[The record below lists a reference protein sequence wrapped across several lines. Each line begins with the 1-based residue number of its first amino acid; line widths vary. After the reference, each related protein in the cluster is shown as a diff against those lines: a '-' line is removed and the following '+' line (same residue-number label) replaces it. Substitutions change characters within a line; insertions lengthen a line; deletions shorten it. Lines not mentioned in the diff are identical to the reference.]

1 MINLEVILI
10 MQIFIGIGILLVSY
24 LMGSIPFGLV
34 IVRLKTG
41 KDIRQVESGRTGGTN
56 AMRAAG
62 LLAGVLT
69 TVLDFLKSAA
79 AVWLA
84 RWLVPGNSWL
94 EVLAPIAAV
103 LGHNYSIFLR
113 ERDALTGRLR
123 LRGGA
128 GGAPAGGGA
137 FGLWPPTLFAILPV
151 GLLIVYGIGYAS
163 LATMSIP
170 LVATIIFA
178 YRAWIGASPW
188 QYVIYGIVTEII
200 LIWALRPNILRLM
213 NGTERLV
220 GWRAR
225 RKNKQSNPRA
235 HASNLGFQ
243 QPASSPPTE
252 RRSG

>member
-1 MINLEVILI
+1 
-10 MQIFIGIGILLVSY
+10 MQIFIGLGVLLFSY
-24 LMGSIPFGLV
+24 IMGSIPFGLV

-62 LLAGVLT
+62 LWAGVFT
-69 TVLDFLKSAA
+69 TILDFLKSAA
-79 AVWLA
+79 VVWLA
-84 RWLVPGNSWL
+84 RWLIPGNPWL

-113 ERDALTGRLR
+113 ERDALTGRMK

-128 GGAPAGGGA
+128 GGAPAAGGA
-137 FGLWPPTLFAILPV
+137 FGLWPPSLFAILPV

-188 QYVIYGIVTEII
+188 HYVIYGIVTEII
-200 LIWALRPNILRLM
+200 LIWALRPNIRRLL

-220 GWRAR
+220 GWRAHK
-225 RKNKQSNPRA
+225 KNKQSNPRS
-235 HASNLGFQ
+235 HASTLGIK
-243 QPASSPPTE
+243 QPTSPPQAE
-252 RRSG
+252 